1 MKEIIINEIQKQIN
15 IKNRVKEQEQ
25 QKDNNEFNKGYRK
38 ALLKAT
44 NTNIE
49 MLEYLFTQ
57 ASKTTFLEELNKEKI
72 YYLDI
77 KNELMS
83 KDKIIIGQY
92 NFGFESAKI
101 EENDLRLEL
110 LEFIYKMSQITK
122 SNKYNSKEIQTNTS
136 EDTLKKPQ
144 HLLK

>member
-92 NFGFESAKI
+92 NFGFHSARL
-101 EENDLRLEL
+101 EENDLRLKLIEFL
-110 LEFIYKMSQITK
+110 LKMYEIIE
-122 SNKYNSKEIQTNTS
+122 SNKFNTNHNQETTNT
-136 EDTLKKPQ
+136 TINKPQ